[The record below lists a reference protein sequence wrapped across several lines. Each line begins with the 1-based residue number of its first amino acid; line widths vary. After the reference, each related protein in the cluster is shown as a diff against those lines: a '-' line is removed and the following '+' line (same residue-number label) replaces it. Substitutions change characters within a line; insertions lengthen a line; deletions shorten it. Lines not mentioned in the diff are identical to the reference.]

1 MAAAAFAAPH
11 ADTERRAG
19 LRKEGRGR
27 KRNRIIEMTI
37 PDMKTRIFGA
47 LALLLW
53 SVGAAAQ
60 NNPYVAVEGAVET
73 GGGIVVSLPRTSIGV
88 DIVVER
94 DATVCG
100 PYARYA
106 QKYLGVRAPLT
117 DKTVWS
123 VASASLSLLDAQEA
137 LGGGRS
143 PEAGPQRR
151 VVSHTD
157 AEEEFVRLQPD
168 RTSAAAVAPEEAAR
182 QAAATI
188 FALRRHRMELI
199 TGEAGEHVFGEGLRA
214 ALDEID
220 RLEQRYLELFLGKR
234 TVTVETRRYVVAPQ
248 AGKTQYIVCR
258 FSPVDGLLPENDLSG
273 DMVLLQ
279 IEPSGVPV
287 AVAEAS
293 AKDTNV
299 VLCRAADPSVCT
311 VICGGREYARAVL
324 PVFEFGRTVRVA
336 LPRRK

>member
-73 GGGIVVSLPRTSIGV
+73 GGGVVVSLPRTSIGV

-234 TVTVETRRYVVAPQ
+234 TVTVETRRYVVAV
-248 AGKTQYIVCR
+248 Y
-258 FSPVDGLLPENDLSG
+258 SLP
-273 DMVLLQ
+273 LQ
-279 IEPSGVPV
+279 PGRRPAARERSFGRHG
-287 AVAEAS
+287 AVA
-293 AKDTNV
+293 DRTFG
-299 VLCRAADPSVCT
+299 RAGRR
-311 VICGGREYARAVL
+311 GGGLGEGYERRAV
-324 PVFEFGRTVRVA
+324 PRGRSVGLRGD
-336 LPRRK
+336 LRRSRICARRAPGV

>member
-1 MAAAAFAAPH
+1 
-11 ADTERRAG
+11 
-19 LRKEGRGR
+19 
-27 KRNRIIEMTI
+27 
-37 PDMKTRIFGA
+37 MKTRIFGA

-73 GGGIVVSLPRTSIGV
+73 DGGIVVSLPRTSIGV

-123 VASASLSLLDAQEA
+123 IRSATLSLPDACEALASATL
-137 LGGGRS
+137 
-143 PEAGPQRR
+143 PGPQRS

-157 AEEEFVRLQPD
+157 AEEEFVRLLPD

-214 ALDEID
+214 ALAEID
-220 RLEQRYLELFLGKR
+220 RLEQRYLELFFGKR
-234 TVTVETRRYVVAPQ
+234 TVSVETRRYVVGPQ

-258 FSPVDGLLPENDLSG
+258 FSPVDGLLPGNDLSG

-279 IEPSGVPV
+279 IEPSGAPV

-293 AKDTNV
+293 VKDTNV
-299 VLCRAADPSVCT
+299 VSCRAADPSVCT

-324 PVFEFGRTVRVA
+324 PIFEFGRTVRVA